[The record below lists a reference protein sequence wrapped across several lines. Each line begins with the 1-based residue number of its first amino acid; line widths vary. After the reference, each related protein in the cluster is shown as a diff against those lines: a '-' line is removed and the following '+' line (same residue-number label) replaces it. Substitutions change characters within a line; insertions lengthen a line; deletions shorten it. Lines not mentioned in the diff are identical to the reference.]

1 MARKKNYMFT
11 NKRHSHK
18 AIMAT
23 ILGIISMASM
33 IVVLYLTYR
42 DGGNAQVKY
51 GVTGFLST
59 VFSMVG
65 LGLGIAALRDKNY
78 YRVFPW
84 IGFVLNLLVLGGI
97 SFLLY
102 WGSQMNF

>member
-23 ILGIISMASM
+23 ILGAISMISM
-33 IVVLYLTYR
+33 LIVVYLTYM
-42 DGGNAQVKY
+42 DGGRTQVKY

-59 VFSMVG
+59 IFSMVG

-84 IGFVLNLLVLGGI
+84 IGFILNLLVLSGI

-102 WGSQMNF
+102 WGSRVTI